1 MPKQLLAALVSL
13 MLTACGNPVAPAGE
27 DLSGSTADA
36 IYDGTRVE
44 VRKVRQPRP
53 PAAPVWTS
61 QISDTPT
68 DAIFKTNFAI
78 ATTHELY
85 FAFDVPVPATYQQVA
100 RFVVS
105 SPNGAT
111 FQTTQVPFST
121 GTSSKYRVWSSMPV
135 AGTWIEQFQIQ
146 GMWTLK
152 VYISDED
159 APRAQQT
166 FLLQ

>member
-1 MPKQLLAALVSL
+1 MTKQLLAALVAL
-13 MLTACGNPVAPAGE
+13 TLTACGNPVAPAGE

-36 IYDGTRVE
+36 LFDGTRVE

-53 PAAPVWTS
+53 PPPLVWTS
-61 QISDTPT
+61 QISDTAT
-68 DAIFKTNFAI
+68 DAIFKTSFPI
-78 ATTHELY
+78 STTHELY
-85 FAFDVPVPATYQQVA
+85 FAFDVPVPADYQQVA
-100 RFVVS
+100 RFVVT

-121 GTSSKYRVWSSMPV
+121 GTSTRYRVWSSMPV
-135 AGTWIEQFQIQ
+135 AGTWIEQFQIK
-146 GMWTLK
+146 GTWTLK
-152 VYISDED
+152 VYLSDED